1 VSVGARI
8 RKRLRVLRRPG
19 VILTLVVLFLALV
32 VWFIGPL
39 IAFGDMRPLGSSS
52 ARLAMLLLLALV
64 WGGVGFLMRTKR
76 SSEEAALLAALRKQE
91 EEATAKSDR
100 ATAEAEAE
108 ISAFRDAAGRAM
120 GLLRRGHGD
129 LFVSARYAL
138 PWYMVLGADGAGKTS
153 LVRASGLTLPFEGDG
168 AVETPS
174 ARFHI
179 SDQALL
185 VEFSGRLTGSEEP
198 QARQLW
204 LKALQHIRS
213 LRSRQPVNGILVAV
227 SVDELLAMLPEEAVA
242 YATAIRQRLDEAVQR
257 LRANAPVYIVVTKL
271 DRIVGFEELFE
282 DLTTEERAA
291 AFGLPIAPDL
301 GGDARGPAEA
311 LNKGFAGLVERI
323 MQRQFVCLQEEPDEM
338 RRRRAFEFPAQ
349 FALLR
354 ERIQPFVQQLATQ
367 HRFGTATNMRG
378 VFFVSCRQDGDNVDA
393 LAGSLAPV
401 FGRSAAALSL
411 APDPVMRRVR
421 PFFLYGLFRKAILPE
436 ADLGG
441 LTRPALAAARFKDLA
456 INAVL
461 CLAAFAALAFWWF
474 GFSDGR
480 AYVAGVTGQTTAAR
494 GEIAEAVPGGTLSMR
509 FEPVLAVLDRLAALS
524 EAEPRGATFGLYS
537 PDPVQGEARKAYD
550 KALANLFFPFVW
562 QYLRQG
568 LENPATP
575 AALRFTQLK
584 FYLMLTGERPPGRET
599 AALLGPDFAAN
610 WMLYDRSDAVDRRIA
625 EHFSELAS
633 VAIPAPAADVALI
646 EKARADITN
655 YSLARLA
662 YDQALTLPD
671 VAAMAMWRPVDH
683 MGLSGPEAL
692 ARVSGAS
699 FFDGIEGIYTK
710 NGLGVMMRASAEAAS
725 TLADDLWVMGRPDTA
740 LDRERETGRIRDGLA
755 DLYRVTYMSRWDS
768 LIADL
773 GISGETDA
781 RRLADAVAIVAGN
794 PSPAKELF
802 VAIAAEVD
810 LQDLSTTAASAV
822 EALAAERLSQVT
834 KTVRAPRR
842 VVNVPQS
849 VSDHFRA
856 FRLAVVPAA
865 EGQQSQ
871 VDDMLAAL
879 EPLYR
884 QLNHVA
890 AGGDVLELGA
900 EPQTILSQL
909 TDRNGKLPA
918 NLQPF
923 FARILTQVGAVTGGS
938 SRERLKEIWTST
950 ILPLCTATTVGRYPF
965 DRESINDASLDDFSR
980 LLGPQGAIAGFRDTY
995 LKPYIDRTTKPWRWK
1010 SGQQFGLGFPDE
1022 VLAAFEKA
1030 DDITTVFFA
1039 GQEKPN
1045 VDFTVEVGK
1054 LDMTARAF
1062 LIDIG
1067 GKVASYTHG
1076 PPAGTQYLWPPEN
1089 LVAGASMSMTPEVAG
1104 QRNILTEQG
1113 AWALFRL
1120 FDQGRKIEKNPT
1132 DVVTYQFR
1140 LGSRAVLM
1148 RLTAPATRNPF
1159 ARDVLSP
1166 FACPTL

>member
-1 VSVGARI
+1 M
-8 RKRLRVLRRPG
+8 LRRPG
-19 VILTLVVLFLALV
+19 VILTLAVLMLALLI
-32 VWFIGPL
+32 WFVGPL
-39 IAFGDMRPLGSSS
+39 IAFGDVRPLGSAAS
-52 ARLAMLLLLALV
+52 RLALLLVLALV
-64 WGGVGFLMRTKR
+64 WGGLGFFMRTRR

-91 EEATAKSDR
+91 EEAAARTDKEKA
-100 ATAEAEAE
+100 ATEAE
-108 ISAFRDAAGRAM
+108 ISAFREAAGRAM
-120 GLLRRGHGD
+120 ALLRRGRGD

-138 PWYMVLGADGAGKTS
+138 PWYMLLGTDGAGKTA

-168 AVETPS
+168 AVEAPS

-185 VEFSGRLTGSEEP
+185 IEFAGRLTASEEP

-204 LKALQHIRS
+204 LEALQHIRG
-213 LRSRQPVNGILVAV
+213 LRSRQPVNGIVVAV
-227 SVDELLAMLPEEAVA
+227 SVDELLAMLPEQAAA
-242 YATAIRQRLDEAVQR
+242 YATALRQRLDEAVQR

-271 DRIVGFEELFE
+271 DRVVGFEELFE
-282 DLTTEERAA
+282 DLTSEERAA
-291 AFGLPIAPDL
+291 AFGLPIAPDI
-301 GGDARGPAEA
+301 GGDARGPSEA
-311 LNKGFAGLVERI
+311 LERGFAGLTERI
-323 MQRQFVCLQEEPDEM
+323 TQRQFVCLQEEPDEL

-354 ERIQPFVQQLATQ
+354 ERIQPFVQQLATL
-367 HRFGTATNMRG
+367 HRFGTATNLRG
-378 VFFVSCRQDGDNVDA
+378 VFFVSCRQTGDNVDA
-393 LAGSLAPV
+393 LAGSLAPL
-401 FGRSAAALSL
+401 FGRSPATLSL
-411 APDPVMRRVR
+411 TPDPGMRRVR
-421 PFFLYGLFRKAILPE
+421 PFFLYGLFRKVILPE

-441 LTRPALAAARFKDLA
+441 LTRPALVAARMKDLA
-456 INAVL
+456 INVALGV
-461 CLAAFAALAFWWF
+461 AAFALLVFWWF

-480 AYVAGVTGQTTAAR
+480 AYVAGLKEQTATAR

-509 FEPVLAVLDRLAALS
+509 FEPVLAVLDRLAAIAK
-524 EAEPRGATFGLYS
+524 AEPRGATYGLYS
-537 PDPVQGEARKAYD
+537 PAPAQGEARKAYD

-568 LENPATP
+568 LANPATP
-575 AALRFTQLK
+575 AALRFNQLK
-584 FYLMLTGERPPGRET
+584 FYLMLTGERPPKRET

-610 WMLYDRSDAVDRRIA
+610 WMLYDRSAAVDRRLA
-625 EHFSELAS
+625 AHFSELAS
-633 VAIPAPAADVALI
+633 ISFQTPAADPALV
-646 EKARADITN
+646 EKVRADITN

-662 YDQALTLPD
+662 YDLALTLPE
-671 VAAMAMWRPVDH
+671 VKTMAPWRPVDH

-710 NGLGVMMRASAEAAS
+710 AGVGVMMRASGKAAD

-740 LDRERETGRIRDGLA
+740 LDREREVGRLRDGLA
-755 DLYRVTYMSRWDS
+755 DLYRVAYMGRWDS
-768 LIADL
+768 LLADL
-773 GISGETDA
+773 GIAGETDA

-794 PSPAKELF
+794 PSPARELL
-802 VAIAAEVD
+802 VAVAAEVD
-810 LQDLSTTAASAV
+810 LQDLSTSAADAI
-822 EALAAERLSQVT
+822 ETLAAERLSQVT

-849 VSDHFRA
+849 VTSHFKA
-856 FRLAVVPAA
+856 FHDAVVPAA
-865 EGQQSQ
+865 EGQQAPL
-871 VDDMLAAL
+871 DDMLAAL

-900 EPQTILSQL
+900 EPQTLLGQL

-918 NLQPF
+918 SLQPF
-923 FARILTQVGAVTGGS
+923 FARILAQAGAITGGS
-938 SRERLKEIWTST
+938 SRARLVEIWNST
-950 ILPLCTATTVGRYPF
+950 VLPLCTATTVGRYPF
-965 DRESINDASLDDFSR
+965 DPGSINDTSLDDFSR
-980 LLGPQGAIAGFRDTY
+980 LLGPQGAIAAFRDTY

-1010 SGQQFGLGFPDE
+1010 SGQQFGLDFPDT

-1054 LDMTARAF
+1054 LDPTARAF
-1062 LIDIG
+1062 LLDIG

-1089 LVAGASMSMTPEVAG
+1089 LVAGAAMSMTPEIEG

-1120 FDQGRKIEKNPT
+1120 FDQGRKIEKDPT
-1132 DVVTYQFR
+1132 DIVTYQFR
-1140 LGSRAVLM
+1140 LGKRAVLM

-1159 ARDVLSP
+1159 AHDVLSS
-1166 FACPTL
+1166 FVCPAL

>member
-1 VSVGARI
+1 MSVRA
-8 RKRLRVLRRPG
+8 RLRKFGRTLRRPS
-19 VILTLVVLFLALV
+19 VILTIVVLLLALLI
-32 VWFIGPL
+32 WFIGPL
-39 IAFGDMRPLGSSS
+39 IAFGEVRPLGSAA
-52 ARLAMLLLLALV
+52 ARLTLLLLLALA
-64 WGGVGFLMRTKR
+64 WGGLGFLMRTRR
-76 SSEEAALLAALRKQE
+76 SSEEAALIAALRKQE
-91 EEATAKSDR
+91 EEAADR
-100 ATAEAEAE
+100 TDRNRAAVDAE

-120 GLLRRGHGD
+120 SLLRRGHGD

-138 PWYMVLGADGAGKTS
+138 PWYMLLGADGAGKTS
-153 LVRASGLTLPFEGDG
+153 LVRASGLTLPFESDG
-168 AVETPS
+168 AVEAPS

-179 SDQALL
+179 SDQAVL
-185 VEFSGRLTGSEEP
+185 VEFSGRLTGSEAPE
-198 QARQLW
+198 ARQLW
-204 LKALQHIRS
+204 QQALQHIRH
-213 LRSRQPVNGILVAV
+213 LRSRQPVNGIVVTV
-227 SVDELLAMLPEEAVA
+227 SVDELLAMLPEQAVA
-242 YATAIRQRLDEAVQR
+242 YATAIRQRLDEAVQH

-271 DRIVGFEELFE
+271 DRVVGFEEIFE

-291 AFGLPIAPDL
+291 AFGIPIAPDL

-311 LNKGFAGLVERI
+311 LDRGFAGLVERI
-323 MQRQFVCLQEEPDEM
+323 AQRQFVCLQEEPDEL
-338 RRRRAFEFPAQ
+338 RRRRTFEFPAQ

-354 ERIQPFVQQLATQ
+354 ERIQPFVQQLATL
-367 HRFGTATNMRG
+367 HRFGAATNMRG
-378 VFFVSCRQDGDNVDA
+378 VFFVSCRQTGDNVDA
-393 LAGSLAPV
+393 LAGSLAPL
-401 FGRSAAALSL
+401 FGRSPATLAL
-411 APDPVMRRVR
+411 APDPGARRVR
-421 PFFLYGLFRKAILPE
+421 PFFLFGLLRKVILPE

-441 LTRPALAAARFKDLA
+441 LTRPALVAARFKDLA
-456 INAVL
+456 INALL
-461 CLAAFAALAFWWF
+461 CIAAFTVLAFWWL

-480 AYVAGVTGQTTAAR
+480 AYVVSVTDQTTAAR
-494 GEIAEAVPGGTLSMR
+494 GRIAEAVPAGNLSTR
-509 FEPVLAVLDRLAALS
+509 FEPVLAVLDRLAALAK
-524 EAEPRGATFGLYS
+524 EEPRGATFGLYS
-537 PDPVQGEARKAYD
+537 PASVQGEARKAYD

-568 LENPATP
+568 LANQQTP

-584 FYLMLTGERPPGRET
+584 FYLMLTGERLPGRET

-610 WMLYDRSDAVDRRIA
+610 WMLYDRSDAVDQRIA
-625 EHFSELAS
+625 DHFSELAS
-633 VAIPAPAADVALI
+633 VAIPTPSADGALI
-646 EKARADITN
+646 DNARARITD

-662 YDQALTLPD
+662 YDMAETYPA
-671 VAAMAMWRPVDH
+671 VKTMAMWRPVDH
-683 MGLSGPEAL
+683 MGLAGPEAL

-710 NGLGVMMRASAEAAS
+710 NGFGVMMRASGDAA
-725 TLADDLWVMGRPDTA
+725 LALAADLWVMGKPDTA
-740 LDRERETGRIRDGLA
+740 LDREREAGRIRDGLA
-755 DLYRVTYMSRWDS
+755 DLYRVNYMSRWDS
-768 LIADL
+768 LLADL
-773 GISGETDA
+773 GIAGETDP

-810 LQDLSTTAASAV
+810 LTDLTSSAAGAI
-822 EALAAERLSQVT
+822 EAMVAEQLTQVT

-849 VSDHFRA
+849 VTDHFKV
-856 FRLAVVPAA
+856 FRDAVVAKA
-865 EGQQSQ
+865 EGQQTP

-890 AGGDVLELGA
+890 AGGDVLELGT
-900 EPQTILSQL
+900 EPQTLLSQL
-909 TDRNGKLPA
+909 TDRNGKLPPSV
-918 NLQPF
+918 QPF
-923 FARILTQVGAVTGGS
+923 FARILSQVGAVTGGS
-938 SRERLKEIWTST
+938 SRERLAEIWTST
-950 ILPLCTATTVGRYPF
+950 VLPLCTATTIGRYPF
-965 DRESINDASLDDFSR
+965 DTESINDASLDDFAR
-980 LLGPQGAIAGFRDTY
+980 LFGPQGAIAGFRNDY

-1010 SGQQFGLGFPDE
+1010 SGQQFGLGFPDA

-1030 DDITTVFFA
+1030 DDIERVFFA

-1054 LDMTARAF
+1054 LDATARAF
-1062 LIDIG
+1062 LLDVG
-1067 GKVASYTHG
+1067 GKVASYSHG

-1120 FDQGRKIEKNPT
+1120 FDQGRKVDKNPT

-1140 LGSRAVLM
+1140 VGNRAVLM

-1159 ARDVLSP
+1159 ARDTLSD
-1166 FACPTL
+1166 FTCPTL